1 MMLTETLPRTAEA
14 MRGAVAALEAKLADL
29 RARRARTL
37 AEDPRL
43 RAEMEETR
51 DRLEVARDRL
61 GIATAQEAAERARQA
76 DAEAAAAKERRRL
89 AIEADLAAVEE
100 VCREMA
106 RIADETEAAFARLAD
121 VQRRIAQ
128 RDEVRGPADYSI
140 RSAGY
145 FLGGWA
151 GMASEVIARAI
162 PLSIPLPQ
170 NRAVKPQ
177 CERADFAAWSRAA
190 LADRIVGGVET

>member
-1 MMLTETLPRTAEA
+1 MTLTDTLPRTTEN
-14 MRGAVAALEAKLADL
+14 MRSAVAALEAKLADL

-43 RAEMEETR
+43 RAELEEAR

-61 GIATAQEAAERARQA
+61 GIVTAQEAAQRQQQA
-76 DAEAAAAKERRRL
+76 EAEAAAAAQRRRE

-100 VCREMA
+100 VSREMA

-121 VQRRIAQ
+121 VQRRIAAH
-128 RDEVRGPADYSI
+128 DEVRGPEHYAI

-177 CERADFAAWSRAA
+177 FERADFAEWSRAA
-190 LADRIVGGVET
+190 LADRIVGGVD